1 MLNTA
6 AIVWKS
12 GKVSTKNTTLYTHK
26 QRISVKILNLR
37 FFPVLLALIP
47 VCVFLNALYSG
58 FVYDDIGIIED
69 NYFIRSLHN
78 IPKIFSKDYF
88 QLSHELTYR
97 PVVTLSYFI
106 DYAIWHLNS
115 FGYHLA
121 NVILHTI
128 NTVLLYFLLVWLI
141 RIRSAALLSAVIF
154 SIHPCVTEAVNAIGY
169 REDLLVTLFS
179 FSSFLCLIR
188 SGREYPVLYGNKF
201 SHLSLQGERTQGGSD
216 QSLQSGRPAWKVWTC
231 YAFSLV
237 FYLLGLFSKETA
249 LVTPLFIILYWALCV
264 RRGIPPSHPAQ
275 RRGGVSSAILL
286 PDNYKF
292 SHSLKVKWLFY
303 FFNYYLGYILI
314 SLFYLWIRFF
324 ILKNPLEV
332 SAGYIKGSI
341 TVNFMTMVKILAS
354 YIKLMFL
361 PIHLSADYTI
371 APVLSAFDVSFIIS
385 IILLVTTGIIIFKV
399 INTTI
404 SFSGLSKDRM
414 YGLFMLCFFLS
425 LLPVLNIVPIG
436 HIMAERYLYLP
447 VAGFCAVIGGLLLC
461 RFPVYGQP
469 PPMDINGVHSFN
481 LYNQSATVFKGER
494 HNTPNKTR
502 SFDSGFPGIP
512 KYTSIRYALI
522 ISLISIVSIFFVTR
536 TILRNRDWRD
546 EYTFWT
552 KILEEQPQNYDAHN
566 NLGNYFYKQGKLD
579 KAVSELEEAVRLKKN
594 YPEGHNSLGTMY
606 IDKGFIDK
614 AISEYTEA
622 IKYKPIF
629 PEAYYNLGNACIKKG
644 LVDDSMAFYRKAI
657 SMGMYNPQVF
667 NNLGSAYMKK
677 GMINEAEKQYKKALL
692 IYRDFAEVHSNLG
705 YIYTER
711 GDLGKATLEL
721 KEALRLQPNHA
732 NAHNNLGAI
741 YCQEGLWDKAQDEFL
756 LAVKLDPKN
765 ASAHK
770 NIGVIYFTR
779 GDKQRAKEHF
789 IQMLKY
795 DPNYIKDRDIFTIVL
810 QLGLVK
816 EINPE
821 NENKM

>member
-6 AIVWKS
+6 AIVWKN
-12 GKVSTKNTTLYTHK
+12 GRVSTKNNTLYTHK
-26 QRISVKILNLR
+26 QRISVKILNFR
-37 FFPVLLALIP
+37 FFPILLVLVP
-47 VCVFLNALYSG
+47 VCVFLNALYNG

-69 NYFIRSLHN
+69 NYFIRSLQN

-97 PVVTLSYFI
+97 PVVTLSYFM

-121 NVILHTI
+121 NIILHTI
-128 NTVLLYFLLVWLI
+128 NTVLLYLLLVRLI
-141 RIRSAALLSAVIF
+141 RVRSAALLPAVIF

-179 FSSFLCLIR
+179 FLSCLCLFL
-188 SGREYPVLYGNKF
+188 SSQKYPILYGNTF
-201 SHLSLQGERTQGGSD
+201 SHLSLQGERIQGSNG
-216 QSLQSGRPAWKVWTC
+216 QSLQSGRSAWKAWT
-231 YAFSLV
+231 YYILSLA
-237 FYLLGLFSKETA
+237 FYLFGLFSKETA
-249 LVTPLFIILYWALCV
+249 LVMPLFIILYWVLCM
-264 RRGIPPSHPAQ
+264 RRCIPSSHPVQ
-275 RRGGVSSAILL
+275 RGRGVSSAILL
-286 PDNYKF
+286 PNNHEFFHSSKTKWF
-292 SHSLKVKWLFY
+292 SS
-303 FFNYYLGYILI
+303 FFNYYLGYIVI
-314 SLFYLWIRFF
+314 SLFYVWIRFF

-361 PIHLSADYTI
+361 PIYLSADYTI
-371 APVLSAFDVSFIIS
+371 VPVLSAFDASFIIG
-385 IILLVTTGIIIFKV
+385 IILLVTTGIIIYKV
-399 INTTI
+399 IDTTI
-404 SFSGLSKDRM
+404 PFSRLSKNRM

-447 VAGFCAVIGGLLLC
+447 VAGFSAVMGGLLLC
-461 RFPVYGQP
+461 RFSVRGKKFSS
-469 PPMDINGVHSFN
+469 MNINDAHSFN
-481 LYNQSATVFKGER
+481 PCSQSALIFKGKQYSR
-494 HNTPNKTR
+494 PNKTR
-502 SFDSGFPGIP
+502 GFDSGFSGISR
-512 KYTSIRYALI
+512 YTSTSYALI
-522 ISLISIVSIFFVTR
+522 ILLISIISIFFTTR
-536 TILRNRDWRD
+536 TVLRNRDWRN
-546 EYTFWT
+546 EYTFWA
-552 KILEEQPQNYDAHN
+552 KILQEQPQNYDAHN

-579 KAVSELEEAVRLKKN
+579 RAVSELEEAVRLKKN

-606 IDKGFIDK
+606 IDKGLVDK
-614 AISEYTEA
+614 AIFEYTEA

-644 LVDDSMAFYRKAI
+644 LVDDSMTFYRKAI

-667 NNLGSAYMKK
+667 NNLGSAYMRKS
-677 GMINEAEKQYKKALL
+677 MINEAEEQYKKALS
-692 IYRDFAEVHSNLG
+692 IYKDFAEVHSNLG

-711 GDLGKATLEL
+711 GDLDKATLEL

-741 YCQEGLWDKAQDEFL
+741 YCQKGLWDKAQDEFL
-756 LAVKLDPKN
+756 LAVRFDPKN

-770 NIGVIYFTR
+770 NIGVICFTQ

-795 DPNYIKDRDIFTIVL
+795 DPNYIKDRDILTIAL
-810 QLGLVK
+810 QLGLVE

-821 NENKM
+821 KEKM